1 MFNEAYNDIFIYVK
15 TKKQIIRIDE
25 GSGDNW
31 TDDDIAQGYVD
42 YIYYEVYN
50 VQQDLPEVD
59 GGTIML
65 TEWFQEKF
73 ESTKEA
79 IPAVL
84 DMAYGDESIEYIM
97 LNWEENDLRKSVVL
111 WDWFSTLF
119 WCSRPEVYGWFG
131 FWSDIW
137 DKANLWLIL
146 LQFIWS

>member
-1 MFNEAYNDIFIYVK
+1 MFNEAYNDIFIYVQ

-25 GSGDNW
+25 GSGDNL

-42 YIYYEVYN
+42 YIYYEIYN

-84 DMAYGDESIEYIM
+84 DMAYGDESIGYIM
-97 LNWEENDLRKSVVL
+97 LD
-111 WDWFSTLF
+111 
-119 WCSRPEVYGWFG
+119 
-131 FWSDIW
+131 
-137 DKANLWLIL
+137 
-146 LQFIWS
+146 

>member
-1 MFNEAYNDIFIYVK
+1 MFNEAYNDIFIYVQ

-25 GSGDNW
+25 GSGDNL

-59 GGTIML
+59 GGMIML

-97 LNWEENDLRKSVVL
+97 LD
-111 WDWFSTLF
+111 
-119 WCSRPEVYGWFG
+119 
-131 FWSDIW
+131 
-137 DKANLWLIL
+137 
-146 LQFIWS
+146 

>member
-25 GSGDNW
+25 GSGDNL

-59 GGTIML
+59 GGMIML

-84 DMAYGDESIEYIM
+84 DMTYGDESIEYIM
-97 LNWEENDLRKSVVL
+97 LD
-111 WDWFSTLF
+111 
-119 WCSRPEVYGWFG
+119 
-131 FWSDIW
+131 
-137 DKANLWLIL
+137 
-146 LQFIWS
+146 

>member
-25 GSGDNW
+25 GSGDNL

-59 GGTIML
+59 GGIIML

-84 DMAYGDESIEYIM
+84 DMAYGDESIGYIM
-97 LNWEENDLRKSVVL
+97 LD
-111 WDWFSTLF
+111 
-119 WCSRPEVYGWFG
+119 
-131 FWSDIW
+131 
-137 DKANLWLIL
+137 
-146 LQFIWS
+146 

>member
-1 MFNEAYNDIFIYVK
+1 MFNEAYNDVFIYVQ

-25 GSGDNW
+25 GSGDNL

-59 GGTIML
+59 GGMIML
-65 TEWFQEKF
+65 TEWCQEKV
-73 ESTKEA
+73 ESTKES

-97 LNWEENDLRKSVVL
+97 LD
-111 WDWFSTLF
+111 
-119 WCSRPEVYGWFG
+119 
-131 FWSDIW
+131 
-137 DKANLWLIL
+137 
-146 LQFIWS
+146 

>member
-25 GSGDNW
+25 GSGDNL

-97 LNWEENDLRKSVVL
+97 LD
-111 WDWFSTLF
+111 
-119 WCSRPEVYGWFG
+119 
-131 FWSDIW
+131 
-137 DKANLWLIL
+137 
-146 LQFIWS
+146 

>member
-1 MFNEAYNDIFIYVK
+1 MNNEFNDIFIYVP
-15 TKKQIIRIDE
+15 TMRQIIRIDE
-25 GSGDNW
+25 GSGDNL

-59 GGTIML
+59 GGIIML

-97 LNWEENDLRKSVVL
+97 LD
-111 WDWFSTLF
+111 
-119 WCSRPEVYGWFG
+119 
-131 FWSDIW
+131 
-137 DKANLWLIL
+137 
-146 LQFIWS
+146 

>member
-1 MFNEAYNDIFIYVK
+1 MFNEAYNDIFIYVQ

-25 GSGDNW
+25 GSGDNL

-59 GGTIML
+59 GGIIML

-97 LNWEENDLRKSVVL
+97 LD
-111 WDWFSTLF
+111 
-119 WCSRPEVYGWFG
+119 
-131 FWSDIW
+131 
-137 DKANLWLIL
+137 
-146 LQFIWS
+146 

>member
-1 MFNEAYNDIFIYVK
+1 MFNEAYNDIFIYVQ

-25 GSGDNW
+25 GSGDNL

-59 GGTIML
+59 GGIIML

-84 DMAYGDESIEYIM
+84 DVAYGDESIEYIM
-97 LNWEENDLRKSVVL
+97 LD
-111 WDWFSTLF
+111 
-119 WCSRPEVYGWFG
+119 
-131 FWSDIW
+131 
-137 DKANLWLIL
+137 
-146 LQFIWS
+146 

>member
-1 MFNEAYNDIFIYVK
+1 MFNEAYNDIFIYVQ

-25 GSGDNW
+25 GSGDNL

-42 YIYYEVYN
+42 YIYYEIYN

-84 DMAYGDESIEYIM
+84 DMAYGDKSIEYIM
-97 LNWEENDLRKSVVL
+97 LN
-111 WDWFSTLF
+111 
-119 WCSRPEVYGWFG
+119 
-131 FWSDIW
+131 
-137 DKANLWLIL
+137 
-146 LQFIWS
+146 

>member
-1 MFNEAYNDIFIYVK
+1 MNNEFNDIFIYVP
-15 TKKQIIRIDE
+15 TMRQIIRIDE
-25 GSGDNW
+25 GSGDNL

-59 GGTIML
+59 GGIIML

-84 DMAYGDESIEYIM
+84 DMAYGDESIGYIM
-97 LNWEENDLRKSVVL
+97 LD
-111 WDWFSTLF
+111 
-119 WCSRPEVYGWFG
+119 
-131 FWSDIW
+131 
-137 DKANLWLIL
+137 
-146 LQFIWS
+146 